1 MSKLNRQD
9 LEHIANLAKLSLSK
23 DELDTVGEKL
33 NSVLDMIAKMD
44 NIDTKTVEALSHPIE
59 QPQPLREDQ
68 VTEQDQREAFQA
80 IAPLAKHGLYLV
92 PQVIETE
99 E

>member
-1 MSKLNRQD
+1 MSKLNHQD
-9 LEHIANLAKLSLSK
+9 LEHIANLAKLSLSR
-23 DELDTVGEKL
+23 DELDSVGEKL
-33 NSVLDMIAKMD
+33 NSVLSMIAKMD
-44 NIDTKTVEALSHPIE
+44 DVETKQVEALSHPIE

-68 VTEQDQREAFQA
+68 VTEADQHDAFQA